1 MVKGKRQKRQTTVDK
16 PLHRKVKIQQNQSYT
31 SGTCRVT
38 LVKTKDS
45 VKPVVYTSG
54 TCRVILVKTK
64 DSVTPVVYTS
74 GICRVTLFKYRS
86 YIIIQYICCPFIC
99 L

>member
-38 LVKTKDS
+38 L
-45 VKPVVYTSG
+45 
-54 TCRVILVKTK
+54 LKTK
-64 DSVTPVVYTS
+64 DSVTPVEY
-74 GICRVTLFKYRS
+74 
-86 YIIIQYICCPFIC
+86 
-99 L
+99 